1 MSYPRQIRTL
11 VIEDEQ
17 TPIEN
22 YRALFEQ
29 LKQKF
34 DIAPPVVARSYD
46 DGVSNLSGS
55 SIFHL
60 VIVDLGLPR
69 TTHGAADSTVEPGI
83 DLVARCAARDDYPI
97 PAVLVIS
104 GRLGQ
109 TNLPS
114 LRESLSRDF
123 WHGEMVNKGF
133 EADDAIEK
141 AIEKVISYSGVG
153 IHIRDG
159 GDVLFPTLT
168 PREDDLLRRCISEEP
183 YCIGADL
190 AWWGTYHGASGA
202 VANRSGITKV
212 LWGRFLLSETY
223 ESSRPAF
230 FKFEAT
236 ESAKYSQND
245 IALMVQKLSHVKRC
259 AAKKG
264 THRSLIITQQVGDS
278 SARPISLAELLARSS
293 QEVISKLSAIAEK
306 IAAQVASL
314 GSVTEDQFPISRL
327 LWNWHDLEKIR
338 AAYVRH
344 APQASTEPLILLEKL
359 RSLQT
364 LVWVKRRSCTHGD
377 LNATNV
383 AIEVAGDAYHAYI
396 IDGAGMRA
404 DTAGRDFAM
413 LEVTTLLHRST
424 DANAN
429 VAKLCYAL
437 YTIDSSDVPSP
448 QDLPEWSDV
457 ERNTFEL
464 TREIR
469 KQALQFTDLVNYA
482 ILVFDCAMMQLGGLV
497 VQSRGNKIASPKDA
511 VTVAEFT
518 ARWLALLGPNIVGA
532 SQ

>member
-1 MSYPRQIRTL
+1 MSYPRQIRSL

-34 DIAPPVVARSYD
+34 DMAPPVFARSYD
-46 DGVSNLSGS
+46 DAVSHLSGT

-69 TTHGAADSTVEPGI
+69 TTHGVADATVEPGI
-83 DLVARCAARDDYPI
+83 DLVSRCTAREGYPI

-114 LRESLSRDF
+114 LSESLGRDF
-123 WHGEMVNKGF
+123 WHGEMINKGVD
-133 EADDAIEK
+133 ADDAIEK
-141 AIEKVISYSGVG
+141 AIERVNSYCSVG

-159 GDVLFPTLT
+159 GNVLYPTLT
-168 PREDDLLRRCISEEP
+168 PREDDLLRRCILDEP

-190 AWWGTYHGASGA
+190 AWWGTYHGASAA
-202 VANRSGITKV
+202 VASQSGITKV

-264 THRSLIITQQVGDS
+264 TQRSLIITQQVGDS
-278 SARPISLAELLARSS
+278 SARPRSLAELLAEPS
-293 QEVISKLSAIAEK
+293 QQIVSKLPAIAEQ
-306 IAAQVASL
+306 IATQLASL

-338 AAYVRH
+338 AAYQRH
-344 APQASTEPLILLEKL
+344 APQASTEPLALLDKL
-359 RSLQT
+359 RSSQT

-383 AIEVAGDAYHAYI
+383 AIEVAGDDYHAYI

-404 DTAGRDFAM
+404 DTAVRDFAM
-413 LEVTTLLHRST
+413 LEVTTLLHRSA
-424 DANAN
+424 DKNAN
-429 VAKLCYAL
+429 VATLCHTL
-437 YTIDSSDVPSP
+437 YTSPKTDVPDSP
-448 QDLPEWSDV
+448 DLSHWSDV

-464 TREIR
+464 VREIR
-469 KQALQFTDLVNYA
+469 KQALQFSDLANYA
-482 ILVFDCAMMQLGGLV
+482 ILVFDCAMMQLGGLT
-497 VQSRGNKIASPKDA
+497 VQSRGNKIASPEDA
-511 VTVAEFT
+511 VAVADFT
-518 ARWLALLGPNIVGA
+518 ARWLALVRPNIVT
-532 SQ
+532 

>member
-1 MSYPRQIRTL
+1 VSYPRQIRTL

-17 TPIEN
+17 TPIDD

-34 DIAPPVVARSYD
+34 DLAPPVFARSYD
-46 DGVSNLSGS
+46 DALFHLSGN

-69 TTHGAADSTVEPGI
+69 NTHGVADSTVEPGI
-83 DLVARCAARDDYPI
+83 DLVARCAAREAYPI

-133 EADDAIEK
+133 EAEEAIEK
-141 AIEKVISYSGVG
+141 ALVKANAYCDVG

-159 GDVLFPTLT
+159 GDVLYPTLT
-168 PREDDLLRRCISEEP
+168 PREADLLRRCILEEP

-190 AWWGTYHGASGA
+190 GWWGTYHGASA
-202 VANRSGITKV
+202 PAANQGGITKV
-212 LWGRFLLSETY
+212 LWGRFLLSESY

-230 FKFEAT
+230 FKFEAS

-245 IALMVQKLSHVKRC
+245 IALMVQKLSHIKRC

-278 SARPISLAELLARSS
+278 SARPISLAELLAKPS
-293 QEVISKLSAIAEK
+293 QEVISKLPTISAQIAT
-306 IAAQVASL
+306 QLASL
-314 GSVTEDQFPISRL
+314 GSVTEDQSQVSRL
-327 LWNWHDLEKIR
+327 LWNWHDATKIR
-338 AAYVRH
+338 AAYTRH
-344 APQASTEPLILLEKL
+344 AAEASTEPLVLLEKI
-359 RSLQT
+359 RSSQT
-364 LVWVKRRSCTHGD
+364 LIWVKRRSCTHGD

-383 AIEVAGDAYHAYI
+383 AIEATADAYHAYI

-404 DTAGRDFAM
+404 DTAIRDFAM
-413 LEVTTLLHRST
+413 LEVTTLLHQ
-424 DANAN
+424 NAGASVN
-429 VAKLCYAL
+429 VIRLCGAL
-437 YTIDSSDVPSP
+437 YTRPDADVSDPN
-448 QDLPEWSDV
+448 DLAEWSDV
-457 ERNTFEL
+457 ERNTFQL
-464 TREIR
+464 IREIR
-469 KQALQFTDLVNYA
+469 KQGLQFSDIPNYA
-482 ILVFDCAMMQLGGLV
+482 LLVFDCAMMQLGGLM
-497 VQSRGNKIASPKDA
+497 VQSRGNKIASPSDA
-511 VTVAEFT
+511 VVVADFA
-518 ARWLALLGPNIVGA
+518 ARWLALVGPKIVT
-532 SQ
+532 

>member
-29 LKQKF
+29 LKETF
-34 DIAPPVVARSYD
+34 DVSPPVFARSYD
-46 DGVSNLSGS
+46 DAVAQISGS

-69 TTHGAADSTVEPGI
+69 TTHGVADSTVEPGI

-141 AIEKVISYSGVG
+141 AIKKVISYCGVG

-159 GDVLFPTLT
+159 GDVLYPTLT
-168 PREDDLLRRCISEEP
+168 PREDDLLRRCISDEP

-190 AWWGTYHGASGA
+190 AWWGTYHGASAAAGKQG
-202 VANRSGITKV
+202 GITKV

-264 THRSLIITQQVGDS
+264 ERRSLIITQQVGDS
-278 SARPISLAELLARSS
+278 SARPISLAELLAKPS
-293 QEVISKLSAIAEK
+293 QQVVSKLAVIAEQ
-306 IAAQVASL
+306 IATQLASL
-314 GSVTEDQFPISRL
+314 GSVAEDQFPISRL
-327 LWNWHDLEKIR
+327 LWNWHDFEKLR
-338 AAYVRH
+338 AAYIRY
-344 APQASTEPLILLEKL
+344 APQASTDPLVLLQTL
-359 RSLQT
+359 RSSQT

-383 AIEVAGDAYHAYI
+383 AIEVAGEGFHAYI

-404 DTAGRDFAM
+404 DTAARDFAM
-413 LEVTTLLHRST
+413 LEVTTLLHRSA
-424 DANAN
+424 DANTN
-429 VAKLCYAL
+429 VAKLCHAL
-437 YTIDSSDVPSP
+437 YTNDDIDVPVP
-448 QDLPEWSDV
+448 LDLSEWSDV

-464 TREIR
+464 VREIR
-469 KQALQFTDLVNYA
+469 KPVLQISDLVNYA
-482 ILVFDCAMMQLGGLV
+482 IVVFDCAMMQLGGLM
-497 VQSRGNKIASPKDA
+497 VQSLGNKITNPEDA
-511 VTVAEFT
+511 VVLTGFA
-518 ARWLALLGPNIVGA
+518 ARWLRLVRPNIA
-532 SQ
+532 T